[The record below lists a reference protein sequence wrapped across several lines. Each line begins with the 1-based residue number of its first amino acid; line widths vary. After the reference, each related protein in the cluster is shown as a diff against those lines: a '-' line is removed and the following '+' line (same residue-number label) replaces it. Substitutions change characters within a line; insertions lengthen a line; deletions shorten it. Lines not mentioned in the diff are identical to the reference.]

1 MTTFCNEQFTIAL
14 DRTYEPLTSQGFI
27 ERRLI
32 QIEKQLLIQNNRMN
46 EIERKLGTFSRQ
58 EPFGFSLENTCIPSS
73 SSPEYIAH
81 LDQLEIGLSDR
92 LSICESKCESLG
104 YAELELE
111 LCKGSTC
118 IDDNNN
124 KMVTHF
130 PLNSKLIHLTGLGG
144 IAIEFTLP
152 KLHAFY
158 NLNHLCLSDCRHV
171 EPLRIQRYYSENN
184 IPPLPDDA
192 IFSTT
197 VKTLELRHSTGFDD
211 LKIVSRFPNLTKLI
225 VRGCVLSEHIH
236 LILPSINHTIKEIQF
251 FNVRSNRDMK
261 KYAEFEKYCKVKG
274 ITFTLV

>member
-46 EIERKLGTFSRQ
+46 EIERKLGS
-58 EPFGFSLENTCIPSS
+58 
-73 SSPEYIAH
+73 H

-124 KMVTHF
+124 KMVTNI
-130 PLNSKLIHLTGLGG
+130 PLNSKQLHLTGFRG

-158 NLNHLCLSDCRHV
+158 NLNHLCISDCHHV
-171 EPLRIQRYYSENN
+171 EPFRIQMYYSEHN
-184 IPPLPDDA
+184 IHPLPDDA

-261 KYAEFEKYCKVKG
+261 NYAELNKYCNENK

>member
-1 MTTFCNEQFTIAL
+1 MTETTNIE
-14 DRTYEPLTSQGFI
+14 SQEII
-27 ERRLI
+27 ERLI
-32 QIEKQLLIQNNRMN
+32 QIEKQLLLQNNRMN
-46 EIERKLGTFSRQ
+46 EIERKLGT
-58 EPFGFSLENTCIPSS
+58 
-73 SSPEYIAH
+73 Y

-104 YAELELE
+104 YAELEL
-111 LCKGSTC
+111 CKGSTC

-130 PLNSKLIHLTGLGG
+130 PLNSKQLHLTGLGG
-144 IAIEFTLP
+144 IIIEFTLL
-152 KLHAFY
+152 KLPAFY
-158 NLNHLCLSDCRHV
+158 NLNHLCISDCHHV
-171 EPLRIQRYYSENN
+171 EPLRIQMYYFEHN

-236 LILPSINHTIKEIQF
+236 LILPSINHTITEIEF
-251 FNVRSNRDMK
+251 INVRCNRSIN
-261 KYAEFEKYCKVKG
+261 YTELQKYCNEKR
-274 ITFTLV
+274 ITLKIQ

>member
-14 DRTYEPLTSQGFI
+14 DRTNETLTSQEII
-27 ERRLI
+27 ERLI

-58 EPFGFSLENTCIPSS
+58 EPFGFSLPLCLLNTCIPSS

-81 LDQLEIGLSDR
+81 LDQLEISLSDR
-92 LSICESKCESLG
+92 LAICESKCESLG
-104 YAELELE
+104 YAELE

-130 PLNSKLIHLTGLGG
+130 PMNSKQIHLTGLGG
-144 IAIEFTLP
+144 IIIEFTLP

-158 NLNHLCLSDCRHV
+158 NLNHLCLSDCHHD
-171 EPLRIQRYYSENN
+171 PIRIQRYYSEHN

-236 LILPSINHTIKEIQF
+236 LILPSINHTIKEIEF
-251 FNVRSNRDMK
+251 TNVRCNRSIN
-261 KYAEFEKYCKVKG
+261 YTELQKYCNENK

>member
-46 EIERKLGTFSRQ
+46 EIERKLGS
-58 EPFGFSLENTCIPSS
+58 
-73 SSPEYIAH
+73 H

-92 LSICESKCESLG
+92 IANCESKCESLG
-104 YAELELE
+104 YAELE

-130 PLNSKLIHLTGLGG
+130 PLNSKQIHLTGLGG
-144 IAIEFTLP
+144 IIIEFTLP

-158 NLNHLCLSDCRHV
+158 NLNHLCLSHV
-171 EPLRIQRYYSENN
+171 HHDPHRIQMYYSENN

-261 KYAEFEKYCKVKG
+261 NYTEFEKYCKVKG

>member
-1 MTTFCNEQFTIAL
+1 MTTFCNE
-14 DRTYEPLTSQGFI
+14 PLTSQEII
-27 ERRLI
+27 ERLI
-32 QIEKQLLIQNNRMN
+32 QIEKQLLLQNNRIN
-46 EIERKLGTFSRQ
+46 EIERKLGT
-58 EPFGFSLENTCIPSS
+58 
-73 SSPEYIAH
+73 H

-92 LSICESKCESLG
+92 IAICESKCDSLG
-104 YAELELE
+104 YAELE

-130 PLNSKLIHLTGLGG
+130 PLNSKQIHLTGLGG
-144 IAIEFTLP
+144 IAIEFTLL
-152 KLHAFY
+152 KLPAFY
-158 NLNHLCLSDCRHV
+158 NLNHLCLSHV
-171 EPLRIQRYYSENN
+171 HHDPHRIQMYYFEHN

-225 VRGCVLSEHIH
+225 MRGCLLNEHIH

-261 KYAEFEKYCKVKG
+261 NYVELKKYCNENK
-274 ITFTLV
+274 ITLKIE